1 MLPRVLP
8 PHTHPDFQ
16 YGVTNM
22 VSQLDVV
29 ISVMMTKV
37 SIEYFKT
44 FIIFRFYAHGGYLF
58 GTCAMMCVHKPEGSF
73 MKSVLFYLSGGS
85 WNQIQVTR
93 HSRARFFSL

>member
-22 VSQLDVV
+22 VSQLDVL

-44 FIIFRFYAHGGYLF
+44 FIIFRFYAHDVYIF
-58 GTCAMMCVHKPEGSF
+58 GTCATLCVHKSEGRF
-73 MKSVLFYLSGGS
+73 MKSVLFLYLSGGS

-93 HSRARFFSL
+93 FLSL